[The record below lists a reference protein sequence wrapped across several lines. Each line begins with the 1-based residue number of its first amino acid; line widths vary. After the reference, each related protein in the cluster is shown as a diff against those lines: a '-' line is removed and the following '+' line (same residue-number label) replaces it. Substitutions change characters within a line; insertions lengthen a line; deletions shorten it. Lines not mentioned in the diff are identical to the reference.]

1 MRALT
6 FILILLITGISSFA
20 QSISAGVSYNYL
32 YSKQLD
38 KSIQLYNFSRP
49 FLENKQPLFIN
60 GITADVAFLFKNK
73 KQIKH
78 GIIATYSYF
87 GSEAIN
93 ENYTNRFNLH
103 FINLNYVIRLSNEA
117 KFKKLFGEIHVGL
130 SSSALYRRVSG
141 EFFLVDNEKSK
152 SLGIGGNIGVKIGYQ
167 FYRHNMHQISPF
179 IFFGYTPY
187 LYAPKN
193 EAVINATQELITK
206 AYIYAL
212 NFRIGFTYE
221 IIKKKRNDENI
232 EIK

>member
-6 FILILLITGISSFA
+6 FILLLLITNISSFA
-20 QSISAGVSYNYL
+20 QSISIGLSYNYL

-78 GIIATYSYF
+78 GINATYSYF
-87 GSEAIN
+87 GSEAKNIN
-93 ENYTNRFNLH
+93 YSNRFNLH
-103 FINLNYVIRLSNEA
+103 FINLNYLIYLANAE
-117 KFKKLFGEIHVGL
+117 KFKKLYSEIHMGV
-130 SSSALYRRVSG
+130 SSSALYRRLNG
-141 EFFLVDNEKSK
+141 EAFMVDDKKSK
-152 SLGIGGNIGVKIGYQ
+152 SLGIGANIGAKIGYHLSKHNIHQ
-167 FYRHNMHQISPF
+167 FSPF
-179 IFFGYTPY
+179 VFFGYKPY
-187 LYAPKN
+187 IYAPKN

-206 AYIYAL
+206 NYMYAL
-212 NFRIGFTYE
+212 NVRIGFTYK
-221 IIKKKRNDENI
+221 INLQKRSDVKT

>member
-1 MRALT
+1 MRSLT
-6 FILILLITGISSFA
+6 FILLLLIFRVSSFA

-49 FLENKQPLFIN
+49 FLENKQPLFVH
-60 GITADVAFLFKNK
+60 GITADVAFVLKNK

-87 GSEAIN
+87 GSETIN

-103 FINLNYVIRLSNEA
+103 FINLNYVIRVSNEE

-130 SSSALYRRVSG
+130 SSSALYRRVNG
-141 EFFLVDNEKSK
+141 EIFLVDNEKSK

-167 FYRHNMHQISPF
+167 LYRHKMHQISPF
-179 IFFGYTPY
+179 IFLGYTPY

-193 EAVINATQELITK
+193 EAVINATQEIISKT
-206 AYIYAL
+206 YISAL
-212 NFRIGFTYE
+212 NFRIGFIHE
-221 IIKKKRNDENI
+221 ITK
-232 EIK
+232 